1 MCLKLLLI
9 SQILSVWGI
18 STGSN
23 KDIVYAI
30 QASFKHKDSAAVLV
44 KLFKIMI
51 IFMVAE
57 TQFSTQTVFG
67 ISVTVLNT
75 CSIWDI
81 CNSFLHS
88 ILDISNS
95 FSHRQYL
102 GYQ

>member
-1 MCLKLLLI
+1 
-9 SQILSVWGI
+9 
-18 STGSN
+18 
-23 KDIVYAI
+23 
-30 QASFKHKDSAAVLV
+30 
-44 KLFKIMI
+44 MI
-51 IFMVAE
+51 IFMVVE

-75 CSIWDI
+75 YSIWDI